1 MKVLVTGATGFVGRH
16 LCRML
21 IDAGHEVTAAVRAE
35 PSPALADGI
44 TVVDVGELSAGTLW
58 RDALA
63 GQDAVV
69 HLAARTHV
77 MHETESNPE
86 MAYRR
91 MNVEVTRR
99 LANECALLGIKR
111 IVFMSSIKVNGEAT
125 PKDRPYTAADTPA
138 PEDAYGRTKLSAERE
153 LARATEGTSTDFVIL
168 RPPLV
173 YGPGVKGNFEK
184 LMRAV
189 AAGSWLPLG
198 SLANRRSLIYVE
210 NLCSALIQ
218 CLESSKAAGR
228 TYLVSDGDD
237 LSTTS
242 LVRRIAAAL
251 GIPARLLRVPAPLL
265 KLAGKLTGKS
275 AAIARLTGSLRIDGS
290 ALCSELGWQ
299 PPYSVDQGL
308 ERTAAWFKDQEPRH
322 GTDGD
327 AA

>member
-1 MKVLVTGATGFVGRH
+1 VKVLVTGATGFVGRH

-21 IDAGHEVTAAVRAE
+21 VEAGHDVTAAVRAE
-35 PSPALADGI
+35 PSPPLDGVNVI
-44 TVVDVGELSAGTLW
+44 DIGELTAGTLW

-63 GQDAVV
+63 GQDAAV

-99 LANECALLGIKR
+99 FATECALLGIKR

-125 PKDRPYTAADTPA
+125 PKDSPFTAADTPA
-138 PEDAYGRTKLSAERE
+138 PEDAYGRSKLSAEKE
-153 LARATEGTSTDFVIL
+153 LAIATEGTSTELVIL

-173 YGPGVKGNFEK
+173 YGPGAKGNFEK

-189 AAGSWLPLG
+189 AAGTWLPLG
-198 SLANRRSLIYVE
+198 MIDNRRSLVYVE
-210 NLCSALIQ
+210 NLCSALIR
-218 CLESSKAAGR
+218 CLESGEAAGR
-228 TYLVSDGDD
+228 TFLVSDGED

-251 GIPARLLRVPAPLL
+251 GVRARLLPVPAAAL

-275 AAIARLTGSLRIDGS
+275 AAIARLTGSLRVDGS
-290 ALCSELGWQ
+290 ALGSDLGWQ
-299 PPYSVDQGL
+299 PPYTVDQGL
-308 ERTAAWFKDQEPRH
+308 ERTAAWFKQQTPAQE
-322 GTDGD
+322 TDGD

>member
-21 IDAGHEVTAAVRAE
+21 IEAGHEVTAAVRAE
-35 PSPALADGI
+35 PSPPLDGV
-44 TVVDVGELSAGTLW
+44 TVIDVGELTAGTLW
-58 RDALA
+58 REALA

-77 MHETESNPE
+77 MHETASNPE

-99 LANECALLGIKR
+99 LATECTLLGIKR

-125 PKDRPYTAADTPA
+125 PTGRPYTAADTPA
-138 PEDAYGRTKLSAERE
+138 PEDAYGRTKLSAEKE
-153 LARATEGTSTDFVIL
+153 LAIATEGTSTELTIL

-189 AAGSWLPLG
+189 AAGTWLPLG
-198 SLANRRSLIYVE
+198 MIDNRRSLIYVE
-210 NLCSALIQ
+210 NLCSALIR
-218 CLESSKAAGR
+218 CLESGDAAGR
-228 TYLVSDGDD
+228 TYLVSDSED

-251 GIPARLLRVPAPLL
+251 GVRPRLLPVPAALL
-265 KLAGKLTGKS
+265 KLAGRLTGKD
-275 AAIARLTGSLRIDGS
+275 AAISRLTGSLRVDGS
-290 ALCSELGWQ
+290 ALGTELGWQ
-299 PPYSVDQGL
+299 APYSVDQGL
-308 ERTAAWFKDQEPRH
+308 ERTAAWFKQHQPAQE
-322 GTDGD
+322 TDGD

>member
-1 MKVLVTGATGFVGRH
+1 MRILVTGATGFVGRH

-21 IDAGHEVTAAVRAE
+21 IDAGHDVTAAVRKE
-35 PSPALADGI
+35 PYPPLDGV
-44 TVVDVGELSAGTLW
+44 TVIDVGELSAGTLW
-58 RDALA
+58 RGALA

-99 LANECALLGIKR
+99 LATECALLGIKR

-125 PKDRPYTAADTPA
+125 PNDRPYAAADTPA
-138 PEDAYGRTKLSAERE
+138 PEDAYGRTKLSAEKE
-153 LARATEGTSTDFVIL
+153 LAIATEGTSTEFVIL

-173 YGPGVKGNFEK
+173 YGPGVKGNFGK
-184 LMRAV
+184 LMHAV
-189 AAGSWLPLG
+189 AAGTWLPLG
-198 SLANRRSLIYVE
+198 MIDNRRSLVYVE
-210 NLCSALIQ
+210 NLCSALIH
-218 CLESSKAAGR
+218 CLESGKAAGH
-228 TYLVSDGDD
+228 TYLVSDGED

-242 LVRRIAAAL
+242 LVRRMAAAL
-251 GIPARLLRVPAPLL
+251 GVKARLLPVPTALL
-265 KLAGKLTGKS
+265 KLAGRLTGKG
-275 AAIARLTGSLRIDGS
+275 AAIARLTGSLRVDGS
-290 ALCSELGWQ
+290 ALGSELGWQ

-308 ERTAAWFKDQEPRH
+308 ERTAAWFKQQPPAQEM
-322 GTDGD
+322 DGD